1 MVNEKDLL
9 KTIGMD
15 LELIETF
22 NIKIDIFY
30 SDLSRKVFKDMIDK
44 KLEGYKVF
52 EFDSYQQNIFK
63 DSKMLFKENL
73 EGYINTIIDHNQKL
87 RIKDFANT
95 FNSFC
100 DTKDFDPKNMIT
112 RLKDKVSEFESTY
125 GTDEEIMT
133 TNDFEEVFKD
143 LQSDTY
149 EATRDTRTQEFPVL
163 DKMMGG
169 WVEDTTHLLAGSS
182 GRGKSSFCINLALNT
197 ALSNHF
203 QENDLYVSYFNYEM
217 SPNRFFMRCIMK
229 LAHITKKD
237 LTNKTTEVKTK
248 LKKGYELFKKANLL
262 ITHDTP
268 KTMDESKFMI
278 RKLSNEYK
286 VRLIFIDYI
295 GRIVKDSSERQKQEH
310 QLLRDWVIDL
320 SNLRRDISKKHRN
333 GGNAIPFTLFIIS
346 QLNREAEISG
356 EANAR
361 KHMQGSYSM
370 ISELDYLYSID
381 YVKELGFLLKNDK
394 ARDEEDGFW
403 INYIFEKEYQ
413 NFIEIGIVDKDKFE
427 KEKKEIKI
435 DY

>member
-1 MVNEKDLL
+1 
-9 KTIGMD
+9 
-15 LELIETF
+15 
-22 NIKIDIFY
+22 
-30 SDLSRKVFKDMIDK
+30 
-44 KLEGYKVF
+44 
-52 EFDSYQQNIFK
+52 
-63 DSKMLFKENL
+63 
-73 EGYINTIIDHNQKL
+73 
-87 RIKDFANT
+87 
-95 FNSFC
+95 
-100 DTKDFDPKNMIT
+100 
-112 RLKDKVSEFESTY
+112 
-125 GTDEEIMT
+125 
-133 TNDFEEVFKD
+133 
-143 LQSDTY
+143 
-149 EATRDTRTQEFPVL
+149 
-163 DKMMGG
+163 
-169 WVEDTTHLLAGSS
+169 
-182 GRGKSSFCINLALNT
+182 
-197 ALSNHF
+197 
-203 QENDLYVSYFNYEM
+203 
-217 SPNRFFMRCIMK
+217 MK

-403 INYIFEKEYQ
+403 INYTFEKEYQ

>member
-1 MVNEKDLL
+1 
-9 KTIGMD
+9 
-15 LELIETF
+15 
-22 NIKIDIFY
+22 
-30 SDLSRKVFKDMIDK
+30 
-44 KLEGYKVF
+44 
-52 EFDSYQQNIFK
+52 
-63 DSKMLFKENL
+63 
-73 EGYINTIIDHNQKL
+73 
-87 RIKDFANT
+87 
-95 FNSFC
+95 
-100 DTKDFDPKNMIT
+100 
-112 RLKDKVSEFESTY
+112 
-125 GTDEEIMT
+125 
-133 TNDFEEVFKD
+133 
-143 LQSDTY
+143 
-149 EATRDTRTQEFPVL
+149 
-163 DKMMGG
+163 
-169 WVEDTTHLLAGSS
+169 
-182 GRGKSSFCINLALNT
+182 
-197 ALSNHF
+197 
-203 QENDLYVSYFNYEM
+203 
-217 SPNRFFMRCIMK
+217 
-229 LAHITKKD
+229 
-237 LTNKTTEVKTK
+237 

-403 INYIFEKEYQ
+403 INYTFEKEYQ